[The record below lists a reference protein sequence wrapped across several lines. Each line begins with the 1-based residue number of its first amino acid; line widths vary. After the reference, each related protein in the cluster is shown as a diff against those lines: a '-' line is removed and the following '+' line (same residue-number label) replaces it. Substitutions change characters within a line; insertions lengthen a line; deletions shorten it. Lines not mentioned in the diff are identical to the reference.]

1 MPETAISQTPYVRAR
16 QEWDERFGDQI
27 KSKNNWRLAAFIAM
41 GTTFV
46 CVTGMVAI
54 GYRSNTVPYVVA
66 LDDVGRAVPVIPAK
80 QVAVK
85 DVRLQEAVVARWVT
99 NLRTVIADAV
109 AQRRLVDEVY
119 AETGQNSPASAT
131 ITEFYSKNSPFDL
144 LTKETVD
151 ASVESIVQQSPK
163 TYEVAWTE
171 VTRDLSGKLM
181 SRHTIP
187 GLRFCRD
194 AGSDGCKAGIGQ
206 STRPLRHESD
216 LGRSG
221 LDGHGPAIHKCSK
234 RQRSEAERRAES
246 MKWFVTIVVV
256 LALRKCGGWSAERSA
271 VDAATEAGSFRLQ
284 LQGRGN
290 RARST
295 IESTSQKAGPA
306 YGDSSAQGSAPCH
319 CRHSR
324 GVSQIGNASR
334 KGISSSVELESASCR
349 SERRGHQCGRGFA
362 PLGDRRLDADAWCRT
377 ARSST
382 SMARECQSSS
392 ARHCVSAQS
401 SSKLASISRASH
413 RSAIPAGGRSR
424 RFSPDRA
431 WMKHLS

>member
-1 MPETAISQTPYVRAR
+1 MQEKAIVLTPYLRAR

-27 KSKNNWRLAAFIAM
+27 KSRNNWRLAAFLSMAAAL
-41 GTTFV
+41 V

-171 VTRDLSGKLM
+171 VTRDLN
-181 SRHTIP
+181 
-187 GLRFCRD
+187 
-194 AGSDGCKAGIGQ
+194 
-206 STRPLRHESD
+206 
-216 LGRSG
+216 
-221 LDGHGPAIHKCSK
+221 
-234 RQRSEAERRAES
+234 
-246 MKWFVTIVVV
+246 
-256 LALRKCGGWSAERSA
+256 
-271 VDAATEAGSFRLQ
+271 
-284 LQGRGN
+284 GN
-290 RARST
+290 L
-295 IESTSQKAGPA
+295 I
-306 YGDSSAQGSAPCH
+306 
-319 CRHSR
+319 
-324 GVSQIGNASR
+324 
-334 KGISSSVELESASCR
+334 
-349 SERRGHQCGRGFA
+349 
-362 PLGDRRLDADAWCRT
+362 
-377 ARSST
+377 
-382 SMARECQSSS
+382 
-392 ARHCVSAQS
+392 
-401 SSKLASISRASH
+401 ASH
-413 RSAIPAGGRSR
+413 RYRAFVSVVTQEVTDARQALVNPLGLYVTNLTWGEVVSTAPDQQTNGTQSGNAQKPNAPQSNGGQNQ
-424 RFSPDRA
+424 
-431 WMKHLS
+431 